1 MQQESQSAQASLF
14 GESTGTAMPPPKIDP
29 IEPFSEIE
37 KLHFEKEVVGVY
49 ISGHPLDNFKFEID
63 TFCNTPVNSLTELE
77 GKEGKECKVGGI
89 VASVEHRMTK
99 TGRPFG
105 KLILEDYNGKGEFML
120 WSDDY
125 LKYKSFLMPGLF
137 LFIEGNILRKSWG
150 EQNLEFKIRNIDLL
164 NELATKRVQGLALRF
179 PVQSVT
185 EDFIQSL
192 EKLCKKNSGKAALRM
207 YLKDD
212 YESIQTELL
221 ARSIQI
227 KPSNNFIKDLKKMA
241 EVGVVTDKLEVRW
254 LTEQTAKPA
263 LSLNSEVGTI
273 SSTFVLDLQE
283 S

>member
-1 MQQESQSAQASLF
+1 M
-14 GESTGTAMPPPKIDP
+14 
-29 IEPFSEIE
+29 
-37 KLHFEKEVVGVY
+37 
-49 ISGHPLDNFKFEID
+49 D
-63 TFCNTPVNSLTELE
+63 TFCNTAVNTLTELE

-105 KLILEDYNGKGEFML
+105 KLILEDYHGKGEFML

-164 NELATKRVQGLALRF
+164 NELATKKVQGLALRF

-185 EDFIQSL
+185 EDFINSL
-192 EKLCKKNSGKAALRM
+192 EKLCKKHSGKAALRM

-221 ARSIQI
+221 ARSTQI
-227 KPSNNFIKDLKKMA
+227 KPSNNFIKELKKLA

-254 LTEQTAKPA
+254 LTELVAKPTPA
-263 LSLNSEVGTI
+263 LNSEVGTI
-273 SSTFVLDLQE
+273 SSTFVLDLIE

>member
-1 MQQESQSAQASLF
+1 M
-14 GESTGTAMPPPKIDP
+14 
-29 IEPFSEIE
+29 
-37 KLHFEKEVVGVY
+37 
-49 ISGHPLDNFKFEID
+49 D
-63 TFCNTPVNSLTELE
+63 TFCNTAVNTLTELE

-105 KLILEDYNGKGEFML
+105 KLILEDYHGKGEFML

-164 NELATKRVQGLALRF
+164 NELATKKVQGLALRF

-185 EDFIQSL
+185 EDFINSL
-192 EKLCKKNSGKAALRM
+192 EKLCKKHSGKAALRM

-221 ARSIQI
+221 ARSAQI
-227 KPSNNFIKDLKKMA
+227 KPSNNFIKELKKLA

-254 LTEQTAKPA
+254 LTELVAKPTPA
-263 LSLNSEVGTI
+263 LNSEVGTI
-273 SSTFVLDLQE
+273 SSTFVLDLIE